1 MYEGLKLQ
9 LFILHVFTYC
19 FNASQFDTIF
29 FFYSCFVAY
38 FRTKMDKCRK
48 LKIIMDESDNQ
59 AETKMPFDPRHR
71 VGREN

>member
-1 MYEGLKLQ
+1 MLLSLI
-9 LFILHVFTYC
+9 LF
-19 FNASQFDTIF
+19 F